1 MNHLIKRFVND
12 VKNQY
17 KNKIYKIIMF
27 DSYVQVDNRSDSDI
41 DMLIIWKGNRNKGA
55 EKIEN
60 IAFEYLLEEDL
71 YFSIKV
77 LNIQQYNELKDKG
90 NPFIENIEK
99 EGICFEN
106 L

>member
-1 MNHLIKRFVND
+1 MNYLIKRFVND

-17 KNKIYKIIMF
+17 GNKIYKIILF
-27 DSYVQVDNRSDSDI
+27 GSYARGDNRADSDI
-41 DMLIIWKGNRNKGA
+41 DMLIIWEGNRSKGA
-55 EKIEN
+55 EKIED
-60 IAFEYLLEEDL
+60 IAFEYLLEEGL

-99 EGICFEN
+99 EGVSF
-106 L
+106 